1 MAARTQHDAGLVA
14 RREELSV
21 VAEALRDPGCRG
33 AVIHGA
39 PGVGKTRLA
48 RTALDEAAAGGAAAH
63 WVRATASAAS
73 IPLAAV
79 VDLLPGHAEATD
91 PLRLFQASAAAL
103 RDHADGRPLVVCV
116 DDAHLLDPSSA
127 ALLLHLAAT
136 GGASIL
142 ATVRRGARPPD
153 AVTALW
159 KDEGARRVELDNLG
173 EQDAAELAQRLLG
186 GPVERVALRWTY
198 ALTAGNPLYL
208 RELIAEAVESGALAR
223 RSGLWRLLRR
233 DPIGPALSDL
243 LAERLD
249 GLGPRR
255 LELLAAVALAEPLA
269 EALLDGAGDPEDVE
283 ALRVRGLIA
292 VEAGARGRVLRL
304 AHPLYGEVARAR
316 VPEERLRAL
325 RILLADA
332 ERARGGT
339 PAGVLRVATW
349 LRDAHA
355 PIDVGTLLQAADE
368 AYRARDP
375 ALAADLAARA
385 ERQGG
390 GPASAIA
397 LGRAL
402 GALGR
407 HADAEAALARVE
419 GDLPAPEAALPYL
432 FARINA
438 LVWGLGR
445 PADARAL
452 VERAAGWWDDP
463 GWRRQVAAMRL
474 MVLSASGA
482 SQEAAALADELAA
495 APGADPWVAGVV
507 GTSGAIAWL
516 HSGRTERARAASD
529 RAVPAPPADERLDD
543 RGLAGLIAW
552 ALSRLDAGCE
562 WDAVEA
568 RVTRIERAA
577 LARDD
582 RLGAGPA
589 TGLLGHLALQR
600 GRPRTALR
608 LLREAA
614 AHLEAHDPR
623 GLSVV
628 ILAQAAQAAALLGE
642 ADEARAAEAEA
653 LRRLRGRDPAWHER
667 PRLACAAAWTAAA
680 GGEPTRGARMLLA
693 AADGL
698 EAWPVLQ
705 AIVLAEAL
713 SLGAPAGKVAP
724 PLAAAAARADAPLAA
739 AAAAR
744 AQALHAR
751 DGAALVAAADRLE
764 AIGADLAA
772 AETLAQAAVHD
783 AAAGRTTAARRAAAR
798 AERLL
803 AGCEGATSPA
813 LRATRTAWAGLTSR
827 EREIAGLAAA
837 GETNAQIAE
846 RLTLSVRTVESHLYH
861 AMAKLGVRRRD
872 ELAGVLDAGAPAE

>member
-14 RREELSV
+14 RRQELSV
-21 VAEALRDPGCRG
+21 VVGALRDPGCRG

-48 RTALDEAAAGGAAAH
+48 RAALEEAAAGGAAAH

-79 VDLLPGHAEATD
+79 VDLLPDHADAAD
-91 PLRLFQASAAAL
+91 PLRLFQASAAVL
-103 RDHADGRPLVVCV
+103 RERAAGRPLVVCV

-127 ALLLHLAAT
+127 ALLLHLSAS
-136 GGASIL
+136 GSASIL

-159 KDEGARRVELDNLG
+159 KDEGARRVELGNLA
-173 EQDAAELAQRLLG
+173 EPDAAELVQRLLG
-186 GPVERVALRWTY
+186 GPVERVAMRWTY
-198 ALTAGNPLYL
+198 GLTAGNPLYL
-208 RELIAEAVESGALAR
+208 RELVAEAVESGALAQ

-243 LAERLD
+243 LGERLD

-255 LELLAAVALAEPLA
+255 LELLAAVALAEPLG
-269 EALLDGAGDPEDVE
+269 EALLDGAGDPADVD
-283 ALRVRGLIA
+283 ALRARGLIS
-292 VEAGARGRVLRL
+292 VEAGAGGRVLRL
-304 AHPLYGEVARAR
+304 AHPLYGEVALAR

-325 RILLADA
+325 RVLLADA
-332 ERARGGT
+332 ERERGG
-339 PAGVLRVATW
+339 PSAGVLRVATW
-349 LRDAHA
+349 LRDADA
-355 PIDVGTLLQAADE
+355 PIDVATLLAAADE
-368 AYRARDP
+368 AYRSRDP
-375 ALAADLAARA
+375 ALAADLAARS

-390 GPASAIA
+390 GPAAAIA

-419 GDLPAPEAALPYL
+419 GRLPSPEAALPYL

-438 LVWGLGR
+438 IVWGLGR

-452 VERAAGWWDDP
+452 VARAETWWDDP
-463 GWRRQVAAMRL
+463 AWRRRVAAMRL

-495 APGADPWVAGVV
+495 APDPDPWTAGVI
-507 GTSGAIAWL
+507 GTGGAIAWL

-543 RGLAGLIAW
+543 RGLAALIAW
-552 ALSRLDAGCE
+552 ALSRLDAGVA
-562 WDAVEA
+562 WDAVEE

-600 GRPRTALR
+600 GRPATALR

-614 AHLEAHDPR
+614 AHLEDHDPR

-628 ILAQAAQAAALLGE
+628 ILAQAAHAAALLGDV
-642 ADEARAAEAEA
+642 ADARAAEAEA
-653 LRRLRGRDPAWHER
+653 LRRLRGREPAWHER
-667 PRLACAAAWTAAA
+667 PRLACAAAWIAAA
-680 GGEPTRGARMLLA
+680 DGEPTRGARLLLETA
-693 AADGL
+693 AGL
-698 EAWPVLQ
+698 DPWPVLQ
-705 AIVLAEAL
+705 AHVLAEAL
-713 SLGAPAGKVAP
+713 SLGAPAGQVAA
-724 PLAAAAARADAPLAA
+724 PLAAAAARSDARLAA
-739 AAAAR
+739 VAAAR
-744 AQALHAR
+744 AQALQAR
-751 DGAALVAAADRLE
+751 EGAALAAAADDLE
-764 AIGADLAA
+764 AIGAALAA
-772 AETLAQAAVHD
+772 AEALAQAAAHE
-783 AAAGRTTAARRAAAR
+783 AAAGRTAAARRAAAR

-803 AGCEGATSPA
+803 AGCEGATTPA
-813 LRATRTAWAGLTSR
+813 LRATRTARAGLTGR

-837 GETNAQIAE
+837 GETNAGIAE

-861 AMAKLGVRRRD
+861 AMTKLGVRRRD
-872 ELAGVLDAGAPAE
+872 ELAAALDGRAPSR